1 MTPKT
6 ASSSVKWIALG
17 AALFLASSARAQSA
31 APDLASSLTD
41 LAAKSA
47 QDLSAQKAIAA
58 RQAEGRD
65 DGWGVLA
72 DVPVLAMAARVTPDY
87 SYTPGHLCSPTD
99 PNFKEYR
106 YAEHIPYCNRNVTQ
120 QMKVTIAQHYTV
132 PESDWNGYE
141 FDHLIPLAIG
151 GDSSI
156 DNLWPQPH
164 GTPDGSDGKDRL
176 ENQLYLEMRDGKI
189 TQAEAVK
196 QIYGWFTAVN
206 MAAQATEIT
215 AR

>member
-1 MTPKT
+1 MTPKSS
-6 ASSSVKWIALG
+6 SSSVKWLALG
-17 AALFLASSARAQSA
+17 AALLLAPAARAQTV
-31 APDLASSLTD
+31 APDLASALTD
-41 LAAKSA
+41 LSAKSA
-47 QDLSAQKAIAA
+47 QGLSSQKAIAA
-58 RQAEGRD
+58 QQVEALN
-65 DGWGVLA
+65 DGWGVIK
-72 DVPVLAMAARVTPDY
+72 DVPVMVLAARVTPDA

-99 PNFKEYR
+99 VNFKEYR

-120 QMKVTIAQHYTV
+120 QMKLTIGQHYGV
-132 PESDWNGYE
+132 PQTDWSGYE

-164 GTPDGSDGKDRL
+164 GMPDGSDGKDRL

-196 QIYGWFTAVN
+196 QIYGWFTATN
-206 MAAQATEIT
+206 MAAKAVEIT

>member
-1 MTPKT
+1 MTPT
-6 ASSSVKWIALG
+6 AESSSVKWLALG
-17 AALFLASSARAQSA
+17 AALFLASTARAQLA
-31 APDLASSLTD
+31 APDLA
-41 LAAKSA
+41 AALNNLSVKSA
-47 QDLSAQKAIAA
+47 QDVFSQKAVAQQRTEELA
-58 RQAEGRD
+58 
-65 DGWGVLA
+65 DGWGA
-72 DVPVLAMAARVTPDY
+72 IPSVPLLMLAARVTPDS
-87 SYTPGHLCSPTD
+87 SYTPGHLCSPGD

-120 QMKVTIAQHYTV
+120 RMKATIAEHYDV
-132 PESDWNGYE
+132 PQSDWSGYE

-176 ENQLYLEMRDGKI
+176 ENQLYLEMRDGET

-196 QIYGWFTAVN
+196 RIYGWFTASS
-206 MAAQATEIT
+206 MAEKAVEIT
-215 AR
+215 SR

>member
-1 MTPKT
+1 MTPT
-6 ASSSVKWIALG
+6 AEGSSVKWLALG

-31 APDLASSLTD
+31 APDLAAALDALS
-41 LAAKSA
+41 AKSA
-47 QDLSAQKAIAA
+47 QDVSAQKAVAQQRTEELA
-58 RQAEGRD
+58 
-65 DGWGVLA
+65 DGWGA
-72 DVPVLAMAARVTPDY
+72 IPNVPLLLMASRVTPDY
-87 SYTPGHLCSPTD
+87 SYTPGHLCSPSD

-120 QMKVTIAQHYTV
+120 QMKVTIGQHYGV
-132 PESDWNGYE
+132 PQSDWNGYE
-141 FDHLIPLAIG
+141 FDHLIPLAVG

-176 ENQLYLEMRDGKI
+176 ENQLYLQMRDGTI

-196 QIYGWFTAVN
+196 QIYGWFTASS
-206 MAAQATEIT
+206 MAAKAVQIT
-215 AR
+215 SR